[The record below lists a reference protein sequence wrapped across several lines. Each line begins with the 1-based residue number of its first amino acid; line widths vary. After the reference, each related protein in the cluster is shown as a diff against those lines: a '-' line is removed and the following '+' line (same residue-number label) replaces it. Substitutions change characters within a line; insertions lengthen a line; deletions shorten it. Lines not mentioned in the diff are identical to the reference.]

1 MATRNLM
8 LTIRRFSAQAYT
20 GMFTVKSYLYNTIM
34 PQVKPGKQNWPIQL
48 KQQYS
53 GLASKANG
61 LLSQAS
67 IAEQQGDIATSQ
79 GDQAYQ
85 AQQWDAAVEGYSG
98 GVISY
103 DGSAA
108 LYLQCEA
115 AFQAAIDFYNAN

>member
-1 MATRNLM
+1 MATRTDADNEKVLD
-8 LTIRRFSAQAYT
+8 AQAYT

-53 GLASKANG
+53 ALVQNANG

-79 GDQAYQ
+79 GDEAYQ
-85 AQQWDAAVEGYSG
+85 MQSWDAAVTAYAGAAT
-98 GVISY
+98 SY
-103 DGSAA
+103 QGAEA
-108 LYLQCEA
+108 LYSQCEA